1 MYLNKLA
8 NSKHTIAMAKVTTKV
23 TLKYATLKYAAP
35 KELKVSIVM
44 DNCD

>member
-8 NSKHTIAMAKVTTKV
+8 NSKHTVAMAKVTTKV
-23 TLKYATLKYAAP
+23 TLKYAAP